1 MVKCYKSE
9 PHPRTKFH
17 ISARVREQLKPLRM
31 HAPVYP
37 RLGAPRAGLPNLL
50 EQMREHVRRQALLE
64 IAYARGS
71 LPAAHSPQVTSRV
84 SRFLQAKF
92 GKDRKSKRRLPWDE
106 SSMWH
111 YWIEGCLA
119 NSNTRFRKFFRLCRA
134 RFDEIYE
141 AAALSGQFVLNP
153 AEPLYAKAC
162 PPLPPGSD
170 GRHVAQHTKVPP
182 LCMRIAAFMRRL
194 ATGESFDSLE
204 ASFNISRPVLQKFFL
219 VFAAWFDKE
228 YYVPYIGGISGVGFD
243 TRTEIVESERLFRS
257 MGLPGT
263 LTCMDAVHMA
273 YENAPYPSRHLF
285 IGKEGYPTVGVN
297 MHSNAIGWIKYVGA
311 IFPGAHNDKTAV
323 RFDKLVQAMR
333 TDPLFTTCSWSTAVP
348 FSQQE
353 NMEIRGCMSLCDGGY
368 HRWSQ
373 TMCAMKHPTTQ
384 NQGRFSTRYTF
395 HPIFCC
401 FSACICMCCLYIHI
415 YIHIYNTLLRMCYRL
430 VLPQHL
436 LCPCIHIRMYTYI
449 RSRSLSPYMYIYIIY
464 VYICAAYI

>member
-1 MVKCYKSE
+1 
-9 PHPRTKFH
+9 
-17 ISARVREQLKPLRM
+17 
-31 HAPVYP
+31 
-37 RLGAPRAGLPNLL
+37 
-50 EQMREHVRRQALLE
+50 
-64 IAYARGS
+64 
-71 LPAAHSPQVTSRV
+71 
-84 SRFLQAKF
+84 
-92 GKDRKSKRRLPWDE
+92 
-106 SSMWH
+106 MWH

-153 AEPLYAKAC
+153 AEPPYAKAC

-219 VFAAWFDKE
+219 EFAAWFDKE

-243 TRTEIVESERLFRS
+243 TRTEIVESERLFRA

-285 IGKEGYPTVGVN
+285 IGKEGYPTVGVY

-311 IFPGAHNDKTAV
+311 IFPVGISGV
-323 RFDKLVQAMR
+323 GGSCSE
-333 TDPLFTTCSWSTAVP
+333 PLFRTRFFLHLFSHKAATLAACRCLCGALRACPSAERLRLSTTGMRPPRPWRA
-348 FSQQE
+348 
-353 NMEIRGCMSLCDGGY
+353 
-368 HRWSQ
+368 W
-373 TMCAMKHPTTQ
+373 
-384 NQGRFSTRYTF
+384 
-395 HPIFCC
+395 
-401 FSACICMCCLYIHI
+401 
-415 YIHIYNTLLRMCYRL
+415 
-430 VLPQHL
+430 
-436 LCPCIHIRMYTYI
+436 
-449 RSRSLSPYMYIYIIY
+449 
-464 VYICAAYI
+464 